1 MMAWLANGAL
11 SPVIQRE
18 GDTSNDLAIRIPI
31 RGVQ

>member
-11 SPVIQRE
+11 SQAIQSE
-18 GDTSNDLAIRIPI
+18 GDTSNDLAILIPI